1 MCISLVKVF
10 LHCRVYFPYSL
21 QFRRLPTNIS
31 IALPTTIFA
40 TVPIS
45 FLYCAFSII
54 FIPPTVVCKYL
65 AQHSIFL
72 ANYFPLFFPYHTYYP
87 FSKFSRL
94 SYSTFYTFS
103 FQINFPLQVSSS
115 SSLPFRYCCRHW
127 K

>member
-31 IALPTTIFA
+31 IALPTTISA

-87 FSKFSRL
+87 LQQIVKTILFYLLYLLLSNQFSVTGIFFILL
-94 SYSTFYTFS
+94 SL
-103 FQINFPLQVSSS
+103 QIL
-115 SSLPFRYCCRHW
+115 L
-127 K
+127 